1 MYLDPV
7 YDLLQIVV
15 PQNADTSGHLV
26 CSVDGQEHGALI
38 LEIGIIERH
47 SSSDAA
53 KGRARDISD
62 QEHDSDRRGE
72 HRYPDAN
79 QTPAERQARK
89 DRDNL
94 KHKLGARRSSGE

>member
-1 MYLDPV
+1 MCLDLV
-7 YDLLQIVV
+7 YDLAQIVV
-15 PQNADTSGHLV
+15 PQNADTSGHLFTRPT
-26 CSVDGQEHGALI
+26 GKTWLI
-38 LEIGIIERH
+38 VEIGIMERR
-47 SSSDAA
+47 SSSDAS

-89 DRDNL
+89 DRDDL
-94 KHKLGARRSSGE
+94 KHKLGARRGSGQ